1 MLTLKGID
9 HGMISCS
16 QKQFYETGKEQ
27 QDVPCEKRSFKNTSI
42 LMLSLPP
49 PVQAKAAST
58 HPTKFQ
64 SPILLSHSFKT
75 IIHY

>member
-1 MLTLKGID
+1 MKFRE
-9 HGMISCS
+9 
-16 QKQFYETGKEQ
+16 QKNSPGF
-27 QDVPCEKRSFKNTSI
+27 EKICFKNISI
-42 LMLSLPP
+42 LMLGLPP

-64 SPILLSHSFKT
+64 NPILLSHSFKT